1 MKLHLL
7 TVITANFLALGSSN
21 VGNTAPKLAQA
32 INCDRATATVEINE
46 CASRSVKAADRKLNQ
61 VYQQLRPKLDSKQ
74 RQRLTQAQ
82 LNWIKFR
89 DTTCEYERGEWG
101 NGTGATSAQLF
112 CLARVTEQRIADLQ
126 RYLDRSQL

>member
-7 TVITANFLALGSSN
+7 TIITASFLALGNSN

-32 INCDRATATVEINE
+32 INCNRATATAEINE
-46 CASRSVKAADRKLNQ
+46 CASRLVKAADRKLNQ
-61 VYQQLRPKLDSKQ
+61 VYQQLRPKLNRKQ

-89 DTTCEYERGEWG
+89 DTTCEYERGEWS

-112 CLARVTEQRIADLQ
+112 CLARVTEQRTVDLQ